1 MGVLTHSLCIAV
13 LYYAAFSG
21 TSAQL
26 QTSFVCEGKTLTIE
40 CPSGTTIDVED
51 ALYGRDRGPSVCNHR
66 SIRVTSGCKA
76 STSLSRVRDACQGET
91 SCQISA
97 SNRVF
102 GDPCVGTYKFLRVE
116 YKCIST
122 ELQTSLVCEGKTL
135 TIECPSG
142 TYIDVEYALYGRDRG
157 PSVCN
162 HPSIRVTSCC
172 QSSTSLSRVWNAC
185 QGETSCQISA
195 SNHVFGDPCV
205 NTYKFLRVEYKCRSV
220 RRARVCESGNLS
232 LHCPYGQVL
241 NIVGASYGRNA
252 GSEVCP
258 SPSIRQISNCRAA
271 SSSHV
276 VSSACN
282 GKNACHVSANNGV
295 FGDPC
300 VGTYKYL
307 EVEYSCN

>member
-1 MGVLTHSLCIAV
+1 MGSLHTRCVLLSCTTCV
-13 LYYAAFSG
+13 SG

-26 QTSFVCEGKTLTIE
+26 QTSLVCEGKTLTIE

-51 ALYGRDRGPSVCNHR
+51 ALYGRDRGPSVNKSFMHPNR
-66 SIRVTSGCKA
+66 NGILNRPVGSIGKLVWVEVSMVTSGCKA

-102 GDPCVGTYKFLRVE
+102 GDPCVG
-116 YKCIST
+116 
-122 ELQTSLVCEGKTL
+122 
-135 TIECPSG
+135 
-142 TYIDVEYALYGRDRG
+142 
-157 PSVCN
+157 
-162 HPSIRVTSCC
+162 
-172 QSSTSLSRVWNAC
+172 
-185 QGETSCQISA
+185 
-195 SNHVFGDPCV
+195 
-205 NTYKFLRVEYKCRSV
+205 TYKFLRVEYKCRSV